1 MNRLSKMN
9 IGQTYDLLNRT
20 SKIYLSKK
28 NEEKSI
34 YETLELLIWFIQTNL
49 MLNGMSVN
57 RENTQ

>member
-1 MNRLSKMN
+1 MN

-20 SKIYLSKK
+20 SKIIQSKK
-28 NEEKSI
+28 SEEKSF

-57 RENTQ
+57 QENTQ